1 MPFYWPLIPQLP
13 DSSKRPIQFSPESC
27 HIDSSSSTPDNIHP
41 SNDVT
46 TPLID
51 EHIPTKSGSSDA
63 FSSTIPICPFHTL
76 IGEPGTS
83 SVEAEQWPGIQL
95 ISYRKHPLFPQNLPD
110 Q

>member
-1 MPFYWPLIPQLP
+1 VPFHWPLIPQLQ
-13 DSSKRPIQFSPESC
+13 DSSKRPIQFSPKSC
-27 HIDSSSSTPDNIHP
+27 HIDSPSSTPDNIHP

-83 SVEAEQWPGIQL
+83 SVEAEQLPGIQL
-95 ISYRKHPLFPQNLPD
+95 IS
-110 Q
+110 